1 MIDLPDCE
9 VQRKLEPYNTI
20 QLRLLVDMT
29 RPTYR
34 SHIRRKAYYLHC
46 FEQISFLGNGIKRS
60 SSQKMNASFTRKE
73 LKEFKDDLNF
83 TGNDTECF

>member
-1 MIDLPDCE
+1 MIDLTDCE
-9 VQRKLEPYNTI
+9 VQRKLEPYNNV

-29 RPTYR
+29 RLTYR
-34 SHIRRKAYYLHC
+34 SQIRKKEYYLYC
-46 FEQISFLGNGIKRS
+46 FEQICFLGNGIKRS

-73 LKEFKDDLNF
+73 FKEFKDDFHF